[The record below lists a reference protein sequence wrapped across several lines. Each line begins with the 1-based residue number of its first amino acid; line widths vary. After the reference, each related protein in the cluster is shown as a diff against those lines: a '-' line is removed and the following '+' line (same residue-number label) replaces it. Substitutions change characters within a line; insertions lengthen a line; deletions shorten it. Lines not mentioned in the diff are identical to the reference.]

1 MRTTVRLDD
10 ALLTEAKKLA
20 ADSGRSLTAVIEDAL
35 REVIS
40 RRRSLTPRNSRI
52 VFPELIWT
60 IQPPCSTSWTTFI
73 DPYRCQRPHPGRLF
87 GRTRN

>member
-40 RRRSLTPRNSRI
+40 RRRSLSARNRRI
-52 VFPELIWT
+52 VFP
-60 IQPPCSTSWTTFI
+60 TFRGRGLRPGI
-73 DPYRCQRPHPGRLF
+73 DLDNSAALLDIMDNLH
-87 GRTRN
+87 

>member
-40 RRRSLTPRNSRI
+40 RRRSLPARNSRI
-52 VFPELIWT
+52 AFP
-60 IQPPCSTSWTTFI
+60 TFRGRGLRPGI
-73 DPYRCQRPHPGRLF
+73 DLDNSAALLDIMDNLH
-87 GRTRN
+87 